1 MNNKT
6 WYEIWYVYKL
16 LTFFLLLF
24 VKSNVAGKE
33 IAAATLEHSKALT
46 PRRDIRLLQ
55 MEKIIQQVAFDSD
68 SKNLSGSVF
77 Y

>member
-1 MNNKT
+1 MVFC
-6 WYEIWYVYKL
+6 YEIWNVYKL

-24 VKSNVAGKE
+24 VKSNAAGKE

-46 PRRDIRLLQ
+46 PRRNIRLRE
-55 MEKIIQQVAFDSD
+55 MEKIIQQVSFDSD
-68 SKNLSGSVF
+68 GKHFSGSVF